1 MGGCLILESIVL
13 LHWCEREGFGPL
25 GVTGLSMGG
34 HVSQLN
40 KCLNIY
46 QIFKTFTLKLII
58 IISSI
63 YSRTLHCFT
72 KFLKRKINIIILLL
86 FCNS

>member
-34 HVSQLN
+34 HVSYNLIN
-40 KCLNIY
+40 MYIVLYYIKLIDVY
-46 QIFKTFTLKLII
+46 QILKIFILKLII
-58 IISSI
+58 IITD
-63 YSRTLHCFT
+63 YGTLY
-72 KFLKRKINIIILLL
+72 
-86 FCNS
+86 